1 MDNIHEKN
9 LFNPRI
15 AMHIR
20 ISHQSAVANA
30 KQNSNK
36 LMVIFSNLNLIR
48 LLHDKKPNRNA
59 NVEKKAR
66 Q

>member
-1 MDNIHEKN
+1 MDNIHEKK

-36 LMVIFSNLNLIR
+36 LMVNLIR